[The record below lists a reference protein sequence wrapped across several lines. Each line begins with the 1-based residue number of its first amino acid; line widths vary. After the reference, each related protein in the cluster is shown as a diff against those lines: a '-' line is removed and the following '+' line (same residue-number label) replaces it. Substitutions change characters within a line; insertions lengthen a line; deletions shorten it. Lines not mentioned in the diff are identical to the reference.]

1 MSRTIAEINADNEKF
16 LSAIIGEAT
25 SNSPEVI
32 PEEPTDTD
40 TADIPDSDPS
50 DPHVAD
56 VTIHLAYG
64 EELVMSFKQSDWDY
78 MMMDLEMYDKMINF
92 LHHDVTEVY
101 ANGYTEEMEKR
112 IIDYF
117 DSLGLPADAYKNVKN
132 NEERILLEII
142 DCISIY
148 TTIGHMLHE
157 KQLSDG
163 IFAMLTRPVFEEEN
177 KNEDSETK
185 D

>member
-32 PEEPTDTD
+32 PEEQTD